1 MPRTSLLI
9 PLLLLVLGFAGC
21 GGEEDEKTAATAP
34 ATTETG
40 CEAVAE
46 PEPRGPQSLSAPDEE
61 LDPESTHVAT
71 VDTSC
76 GSFEITLDVEA
87 APVTTS
93 SFAHLVE
100 QDFYDGLTFHRVSR
114 GFVIQGGDP
123 LGDGNGGPG
132 YQVRETPPDSLNYE
146 KGVVAMAK
154 RADEPAGASGS
165 QFFVVTETSDLTPD
179 YALLGRVT
187 SGMEAVERIA
197 ASEVDNF
204 EKPTE
209 PVVIRDITIETR

>member
-1 MPRTSLLI
+1 MLRTSLLI
-9 PLLLLVLGFAGC
+9 AFLMLLLGLAGC
-21 GGEEDEKTAATAP
+21 GGDEDEGAAATAP
-34 ATTETG
+34 ATTDTG
-40 CEAVAE
+40 CEVVAE
-46 PEPRGPQSLSAPDEE
+46 PEPRGPQSLEAPEGE
-61 LDPESTHVAT
+61 LDPEKTHVAT
-71 VDTSC
+71 VATSC
-76 GSFEITLDVEA
+76 GTFEITLDVEA
-87 APVTTS
+87 APVTTA

-132 YQVRETPPDSLNYE
+132 YQVRESPPASLAYE

-165 QFFVVTETSDLTPD
+165 QFFVVTETTDLAPD

-204 EKPTE
+204 EKPRE
-209 PVVIRDITIETR
+209 PVVIRDIGIRTR

>member
-9 PLLLLVLGFAGC
+9 ALLLLVLGFAGC
-21 GGEEDEKTAATAP
+21 GGEGDEGAAATEP
-34 ATTETG
+34 TTTETG
-40 CEAVAE
+40 CEVVAE
-46 PEPRGPQSLSAPDEE
+46 PEPRGPQSLSAPEEE
-61 LDPESTHVAT
+61 LDAELTHVAT
-71 VDTSC
+71 VETSC
-76 GSFEITLDVEA
+76 GDFEITLDVEA

-132 YQVRETPPDSLNYE
+132 YQVREAPPESLNYE

-154 RADEPAGASGS
+154 RGDEPAGVSGS
-165 QFFVVTETSDLTPD
+165 QFFVVTEAADLAPD
-179 YALLGRVT
+179 FALLGRVT
-187 SGMEAVERIA
+187 SGMETVERIA

-209 PVVIRDITIETR
+209 AVVIRDITIRTT